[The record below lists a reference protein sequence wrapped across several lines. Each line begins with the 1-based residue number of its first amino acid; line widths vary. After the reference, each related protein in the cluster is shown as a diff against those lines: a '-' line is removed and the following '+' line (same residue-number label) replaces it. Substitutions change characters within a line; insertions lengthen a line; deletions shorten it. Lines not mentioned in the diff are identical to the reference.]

1 MIKEFCRNRKMVRPE
16 VEAEQGRM
24 ERMADKLG
32 KRRARHW
39 ARGTHQLRVERK
51 QVGSRSSEGLE
62 GPYFEDRSYSKLV
75 DHIHS
80 WREPSA
86 ERGEHSKHLLHLL
99 RSVSRQCWELV
110 KHYTQQLE
118 HHDE

>member
-1 MIKEFCRNRKMVRPE
+1 MVRPE
-16 VEAEQGRM
+16 VEAEQGRT

-39 ARGTHQLRVERK
+39 ARGRHQFRVERK

-62 GPYFEDRSYSKLV
+62 RPYFEDRSYSILV

-86 ERGEHSKHLLHLL
+86 ERGVRLKHLLHLL
-99 RSVSRQCWELV
+99 RPVSRQWWEQV
-110 KHYTQQLE
+110 VRYTQQLE